1 MSLAVQDIRRQLEQ
15 AVKQGVEQYVI
26 LGAGMDTF
34 AFRRLDLLNQVQ
46 VFEVDHSATQ
56 VFKLNRL
63 AELEWKILTNL
74 HFEPMDF
81 IKESLADAL
90 KEYILYK
97 TGPIFDD
104 IYSIPVS
111 KGRRIIFI

>member
-1 MSLAVQDIRRQLEQ
+1 M
-15 AVKQGVEQYVI
+15 I

-63 AELEWKILTNL
+63 AELEWKIPTNL
-74 HFEPMDF
+74 RFEPMDF

-104 IYSIPVS
+104 IYSILVS